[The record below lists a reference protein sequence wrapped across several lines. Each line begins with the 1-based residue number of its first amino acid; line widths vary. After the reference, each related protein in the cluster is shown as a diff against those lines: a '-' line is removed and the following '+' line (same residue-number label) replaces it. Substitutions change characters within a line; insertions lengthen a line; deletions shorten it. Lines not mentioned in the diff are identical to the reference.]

1 MVEGGREHAL
11 TKVGWEEGSQSY
23 QIRGIRV
30 LWVRKCNMTIYL
42 YKILILGMG
51 RKKKGNEIK
60 WVNIFT

>member
-1 MVEGGREHAL
+1 MIKSSWIIAAPDGQHAL

-30 LWVRKCNMTIYL
+30 LWVRKRNMTIYL

-51 RKKKGNEIK
+51 RKKKEMR
-60 WVNIFT
+60 